1 MWVASCACC
10 NPAIS
15 AVMPPGSSSAPW
27 RSSWPWVSWEVFPD
41 EPPHPGPHPAAGRV
55 PQRPLPAALVFGA
68 AQPLLGARQ
77 FARHF
82 RRLARPACL
91 VRPRRRGRAVP
102 ARRALDLYPQHSLR
116 HLREWRQPVAPPPL
130 PPPLHLP
137 DPALRTD
144 LVEFHQGPLQ
154 GVLRLPAALGIR
166 PGGRLPG
173 AGPLPLLRLLGS
185 LPRAHVLPDRHLGP

>member
-15 AVMPPGSSSAPW
+15 AVMPPRASAAPW
-27 RSSWPWVSWEVFPD
+27 RSSWPWAFWEVFPD

-55 PQRPLPAALVFGA
+55 FHRPLPAAPVVGTD
-68 AQPLLGARQ
+68 QPLLGARP
-77 FARHF
+77 F
-82 RRLARPACL
+82 ARPACL
-91 VRPRRRGRAVP
+91 FRPQCRGRAVP

-116 HLREWRQPVAPPPL
+116 HLREWRQPVARPA
-130 PPPLHLP
+130 LHLP
-137 DPALRTD
+137 DPALRAD